1 MNTISVIIPV
11 YYNEGSL
18 PVLFEEL
25 KEVEQIIAGQDFGLE
40 LIFVDDGSGDHS
52 FAELLKIKEQRPQTR
67 VVKLTRNFGAVHA
80 SKAGLRMATG
90 DCFLILAADL
100 QDPPS
105 LIPTLLEHW
114 KQGKKFVACIRE
126 DRDDPVMTK
135 AGASVYYR
143 ILRRFVVPDYPP
155 GGFDLALM
163 DKAMLPFLQ
172 QSNKNINPSL
182 FAYWLGFDPTIIR
195 YARRKRLHGKSR
207 WTFSKKLTYFID
219 SLLGFSILPIRMISC
234 LGITISL
241 ASFIYGLV
249 IAINALLGKATVSGF
264 PTIVTLLSFLLGLI
278 IIMLGVIGEYLWR
291 VFDEVNQ
298 RPEYVIDEIY

>member
-1 MNTISVIIPV
+1 MNTISVVIPV

-18 PVLFEEL
+18 PLLFDEL
-25 KEVEQIIAGQDFGLE
+25 KEVEKTIAGQDFGME
-40 LIFVDDGSGDHS
+40 LIFVDDGSGDNS
-52 FAELLKIKEQRPQTR
+52 FAELMKIKERRPSTR

-80 SKAGLRMATG
+80 SKAGLRLATG

-100 QDPPS
+100 QDPPA
-105 LIPTLLEHW
+105 LIPTLLDYW

-126 DRDDPVMTK
+126 DRDDPVMTR
-135 AGASVYYR
+135 AWASFYYR
-143 ILRRFVVPDYPP
+143 LLRRFVVPDYPP

-172 QSNKNINPSL
+172 KSNKNINPSL
-182 FAYWLGFDPTIIR
+182 FAYWLGFEPTIVR
-195 YARRKRLHGKSR
+195 YSRRKRRHGKSR

-219 SLLGFSILPIRMISC
+219 SLLGFSILPIRIISS
-234 LGITISL
+234 LGIIISL

-249 IAINALLGKATVSGF
+249 IVINTLLGKASVSGF
-264 PTIVTLLSFLLGLI
+264 PTIVALISFLLGLV
-278 IIMLGVIGEYLWR
+278 IIMLGIIGEYLWR

>member
-1 MNTISVIIPV
+1 MNTISVVIPV

-25 KEVEQIIAGQDFGLE
+25 KEVEQTIADQDFALE
-40 LIFVDDGSGDHS
+40 LIFVDDGSGDNS
-52 FAELLKIKEQRPQTR
+52 FRELMKIKEQRPQTR

-105 LIPTLLEHW
+105 LIPTLLGHW
-114 KQGKKFVACIRE
+114 KQGKKFIACIRE
-126 DRDDPVMTK
+126 DRDDPVTTR
-135 AGASVYYR
+135 AWASIYYKL
-143 ILRRFVVPDYPP
+143 LRRFVVSDYPQ

-182 FAYWLGFDPTIIR
+182 FAYWLGFEPTIIR
-195 YARRKRLHGKSR
+195 YSRRKRIHGKSR

-219 SLLGFSILPIRMISC
+219 SLLGFSILPIRMISF
-234 LGITISL
+234 LGIFISL
-241 ASFIYGLV
+241 ASFIYGVV
-249 IAINALLGKATVSGF
+249 IIINTLLGKASVSGF
-264 PTIVTLLSFLLGLI
+264 PTIVTLLAFLLGLI

-298 RPEYVIDEIY
+298 RPEYVIDEVY

>member
-25 KEVEQIIAGQDFGLE
+25 QEVEQAIAAQDFDLE
-40 LIFVDDGSGDHS
+40 LIFVDDGSGDNS
-52 FAELLKIKEQRPQTR
+52 FAELMKIKKQRPQTR

-80 SKAGLRMATG
+80 SKAGLRLASG

-105 LIPTLLEHW
+105 LIPILLDYW
-114 KQGKKFVACIRE
+114 KQGKKFVACTRE
-126 DRDDPVMTK
+126 DRDDPIMTK
-135 AGASVYYR
+135 AYASVYYR
-143 ILRRFVVPDYPP
+143 LLRRFVVADYPQ

-172 QSNKNINPSL
+172 KSNKNINPSL
-182 FAYWLGFDPTIIR
+182 FAYWLGFEPTIIK
-195 YARRKRLHGKSR
+195 YSRRKRLHGKSR
-207 WTFSKKLTYFID
+207 WTFSKKLTFFID
-219 SLLGFSILPIRMISC
+219 SLLGFSIIPIRMISS
-234 LGITISL
+234 LGIIISL
-241 ASFIYGLV
+241 ASFIYGMV
-249 IAINALLGKATVSGF
+249 IFVNALMGKATVSGF
-264 PTIVTLLSFLLGLI
+264 PTIVTLLAFLLGLI

-291 VFDEVNQ
+291 IFDEVNQ
-298 RPEYVIDEIY
+298 RPEYVIDEVY

>member
-18 PVLFEEL
+18 PLLFEEL
-25 KEVEQIIAGQDFGLE
+25 KEVEQTIAQQDFALE
-40 LIFVDDGSGDHS
+40 LIFVDDGSGDNS
-52 FAELLKIKEQRPQTR
+52 FAELMKIKAQRPSTR

-80 SKAGLRMATG
+80 SKAGLRLATG

-100 QDPPS
+100 QDPPT
-105 LIPTLLEHW
+105 LIPTLLDCW
-114 KQGKKFVACIRE
+114 KQGKKFVACTRE

-135 AGASVYYR
+135 ASASVYYR
-143 ILRRFVVPDYPP
+143 LLRKFVVPDYPQ

-182 FAYWLGFDPTIIR
+182 FAYWLGFEPTIIR
-195 YARRKRLHGKSR
+195 YTRRKRLHGKSR

-219 SLLGFSILPIRMISC
+219 SLLGFSILPIRLISS
-234 LGITISL
+234 LGIIISL
-241 ASFIYGLV
+241 ASFIYGMV
-249 IAINALLGKATVSGF
+249 IIVNTLLGKASVSGF
-264 PTIVTLLSFLLGLI
+264 PTIVTLLAFLLGLI

-291 VFDEVNQ
+291 VFDEINQ